1 MKKKLKKVLIV
12 DDDPNQIKLIKL
24 YLKNMDLEITTA
36 KNGRHAVHILK
47 DKAFDIILTDY
58 QMPEMDGETLI
69 STIRNEIKLQIPV
82 IMISA
87 NDRQP
92 NLAKYKNIRIL
103 KKPFTSDQIKTIF
116 N

>member
-24 YLKNMDLEITTA
+24 YLKNLNLEISTA

-47 DKAFDIILTDY
+47 DKEFGIILTDY

-69 STIRNEIKLQIPV
+69 AIIRNEIKLQIPV

-92 NLAKYKNIRIL
+92 NLSKYKNIKIL

-116 N
+116 K